1 MMLLYGH
8 TYQVFQCDGV
18 QYIDPYQRL
27 VLLCIVT
34 LSRFFYAVAYDSYQV
49 YGAMVFTLTRSLMLW
64 CRFTLSRYL
73 MLWCILTLSRYLM
86 LWCILTLSRYLM
98 LWCILTLSRS
108 LMLWCIIKYWASF

>member
-8 TYQVFQCDGV
+8 TYQVFRCDGV

-64 CRFTLSRYL
+64 CRFTLSKYL